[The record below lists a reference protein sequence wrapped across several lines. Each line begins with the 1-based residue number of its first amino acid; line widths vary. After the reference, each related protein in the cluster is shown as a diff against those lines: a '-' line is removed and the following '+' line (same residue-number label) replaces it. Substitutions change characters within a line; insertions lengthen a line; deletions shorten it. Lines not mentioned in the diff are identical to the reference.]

1 MHLASTDKGSWLQLK
16 TSFETILKT
25 LIFTKKKF
33 SGWNGPIL
41 YIFSLTKIVV
51 KVSEHVEKVP
61 ELFHTAEG
69 KCDLVL
75 STGLGVHLRM
85 RG

>member
-1 MHLASTDKGSWLQLK
+1 MHLASSDKGSLLQLR
-16 TSFETILKT
+16 TSFDTILKT
-25 LIFTKKKF
+25 LIFTKK
-33 SGWNGPIL
+33 SSQVGMAL
-41 YIFSLTKIVV
+41 FSLTKIVV